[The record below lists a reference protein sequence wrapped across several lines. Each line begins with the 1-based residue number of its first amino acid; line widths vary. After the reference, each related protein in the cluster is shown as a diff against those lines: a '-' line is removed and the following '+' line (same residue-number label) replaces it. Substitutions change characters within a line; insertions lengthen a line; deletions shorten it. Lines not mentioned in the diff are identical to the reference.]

1 MINTILLVNDCE
13 LTNDGFSGQAFTLAA
28 GVKPTEK
35 DAETLDSKIDYGS
48 REYDYLVLS
57 VTMESTRIT
66 AMPGDMIL
74 INDDCKLTV
83 VCNPSPEFTKSVIE
97 NSGLEVHNTKYKS
110 FD

>member
-28 GVKPTEK
+28 GAKPTEK
-35 DAETLDSKIDYGS
+35 DAETLDSKIDYSS

-57 VTMESTRIT
+57 ITLESTRVT
-66 AMPGDMIL
+66 AMPGDMIM
-74 INDDCKLTV
+74 INDNCTLTV
-83 VCNPSPEFTKSVIE
+83 VCNPSDELTKLIIE
-97 NSGLEVHNTKYKS
+97 NSGLEVHSTKYRS